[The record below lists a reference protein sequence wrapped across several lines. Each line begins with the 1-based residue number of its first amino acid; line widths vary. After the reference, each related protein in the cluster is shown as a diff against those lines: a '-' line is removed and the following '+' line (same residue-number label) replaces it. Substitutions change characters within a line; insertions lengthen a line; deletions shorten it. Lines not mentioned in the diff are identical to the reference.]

1 MRKVVRENALCAL
14 AAGAASFVVGW
25 LGLSGFAW
33 SDYEIEAKPAF
44 DALTHGHVLEFLR
57 LAPAYGGSLVERAPF
72 ALLPGLWGGGQLA
85 VYRMVA
91 VPCLLAGA
99 AFAVWLCAQMRG
111 AGRPALWRAAAVG
124 VCVAN
129 PMTLQALE
137 LGHPEELLG
146 ACTCAAAVLV
156 AARGR
161 ALWAG
166 VLLGLAIANKEWA
179 LLAAGP
185 VLLALPSSDP
195 EPANLTRADSAD
207 THARADAPHEHTLDT
222 AHENTHS
229 SPPRARADASAENIY
244 SRRPA
249 PLRDRLGRLPERAR
263 LTCLAAACA
272 TGAAVLAPLALA
284 GSAFSTVVGRT
295 AVTSTTASF
304 PIFQPWQVWWFLG
317 RHAGLVVQEG
327 TPLPGYRVGPAW
339 TGEIAHPLIIA
350 AGLGAAA
357 LWLVSRRN
365 TDTDSAGASSVSA
378 SDALLLLAV
387 VLLARCV
394 LDTWD
399 TGYYMLPFS
408 IALLTWETIGRRRA
422 PILTLAGVI
431 APWLALAKLSP
442 SLSPD
447 GQAALFLVWTLPLMT
462 GLALRLYAP
471 GLADGLWRLANH
483 RTPAADLPPPAS
495 GSPAQALTGGSPAQE
510 MTVSSVGSP
519 VSVS

>member
-1 MRKVVRENALCAL
+1 MRENALCAL

-91 VPCLLAGA
+91 FPCLLAGA
-99 AFAVWLCAQMRG
+99 AFAVWLCAQMRR

-146 ACTCAAAVLV
+146 ACMCAAAVLA

-185 VLLALPSSDP
+185 VLLALPD
-195 EPANLTRADSAD
+195 
-207 THARADAPHEHTLDT
+207 
-222 AHENTHS
+222 
-229 SPPRARADASAENIY
+229 
-244 SRRPA
+244 
-249 PLRDRLGRLPERAR
+249 LRRAR
-263 LTCLAAACA
+263 LACLAAACA

-284 GSAFSTVVGRT
+284 GGAFSTVLGKA

-317 RHAGLVVQEG
+317 RHAGLVIQEG

-339 TGEIAHPLIIA
+339 TGEIAHPLIVA
-350 AGLGAAA
+350 AGLAAA
-357 LWLVSRRN
+357 ATLWLVRRR
-365 TDTDSAGASSVSA
+365 SSGAGNVPLG
-378 SDALLLLAV
+378 DALLLLAL

-408 IALLTWETIGRRRA
+408 IALLTWETIGEGRF
-422 PILTLAGVI
+422 PIVTLAGVL
-431 APWLALAKLSP
+431 APWFVMGQLFADHTN
-442 SLSPD
+442 PD
-447 GQAALFLVWTLPLMT
+447 LEAFIFLIWTLPLMA

-471 GLADGLWRLANH
+471 GLAVGLWRPANH
-483 RTPAADLPPPAS
+483 RTLAAGLLPAT
-495 GSPAQALTGGSPAQE
+495 GSPAQALAGGEPAQE
-510 MTVSSVGSP
+510 MTVSSVGKP